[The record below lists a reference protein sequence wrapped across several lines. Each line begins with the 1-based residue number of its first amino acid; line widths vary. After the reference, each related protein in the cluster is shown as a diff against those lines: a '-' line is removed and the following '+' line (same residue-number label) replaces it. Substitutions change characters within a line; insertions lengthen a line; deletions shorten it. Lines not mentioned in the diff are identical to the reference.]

1 MNHTDNPIISA
12 VISKLNVQQ
21 EKGLAKYGQPVQVSA
36 YELRGWLQH
45 ALEETLDHAVY
56 LEAAIQTI
64 EGGRTMKFYEIND
77 PYYALLKAEDKAEA
91 EKIYIENVADTDDY
105 DNFQEEEINEVS
117 RDYALSEYKRVMKK
131 YGETDHHLIME
142 TFNVPAG
149 EMLLWDGSLE

>member
-1 MNHTDNPIISA
+1 MNHTDNPIIS
-12 VISKLNVQQ
+12 
-21 EKGLAKYGQPVQVSA
+21 
-36 YELRGWLQH
+36 
-45 ALEETLDHAVY
+45 D
-56 LEAAIQTI
+56 IQTI
-64 EGGRTMKFYEIND
+64 KGGRTMKFYEIND

-105 DNFQEEEINEVS
+105 DNFQDEEINEVS

>member
-1 MNHTDNPIISA
+1 MRGTHLLHYLCAAEFDRGLRNGNIGANRSGLHGQKRRQSSAAAGGVLMNHTDNPIIS
-12 VISKLNVQQ
+12 
-21 EKGLAKYGQPVQVSA
+21 
-36 YELRGWLQH
+36 
-45 ALEETLDHAVY
+45 D
-56 LEAAIQTI
+56 IQTI

-105 DNFQEEEINEVS
+105 DNFQDEEINEVS

-149 EMLLWDGSLE
+149 EMLLWDGSLT